1 LRAQG
6 IRPPSNEQ
14 EHEMLTRP
22 PSIHLAAALAE
33 RLIGHVIAPEHG
45 EYESARR
52 VWNGMIDK
60 RPAAIA
66 RCAGADDVAEAIG
79 FAAEHRLPL
88 AVRGGGHNVA
98 GTAVCDGGVVV
109 DLSAMRAVRIDASGR
124 TVHVQGGATW
134 ADVDGVTAPLG
145 LAATGGVVSET
156 GVAGLALNGGVSH
169 QRRRDGMT
177 VDNLVSA
184 EVVLADGRLV
194 RTSADEHADLYW
206 ALRGGGGNFGVVTS
220 FELRLHQL
228 GPEVFTL
235 NVAYPIEDA
244 ERVLTGWRDTV
255 ADAPDELSTAGL
267 IWALPA
273 IDALPEQ
280 LRGLP
285 YVGVAGLWAGDPAE
299 GERAT
304 QGLRELATP
313 LLDMSGRVEYLDF
326 QRSLDPFF
334 PAGKRYYWKA
344 LYLDG
349 LTGGA
354 IDTTVDWSHR
364 RPSNDTLVI
373 IRHCGGAI
381 SRVDAGETA
390 FGDRSSEWMLSVD
403 ATWDDPADDQR
414 NIAWTRAFW
423 EDAQRHSHGKT
434 YFNFPGLLEEGD
446 AAVRT
451 SYGAN
456 HDRLARIKA
465 AYDPENVF
473 ELNQNIRPAA

>member
-1 LRAQG
+1 MPVR
-6 IRPPSNEQ
+6 
-14 EHEMLTRP
+14 
-22 PSIHLAAALAE
+22 SIAIDPAAVLAE
-33 RLIGHVIAPEHG
+33 RLTGDVIAPGHP
-45 EYESARR
+45 EYDAARR
-52 VWNGMIDK
+52 VWNGMIDQ
-60 RPAAIA
+60 RPAVIV
-66 RCAGADDVAEAIG
+66 RCADADDVATAVR
-79 FAAEHRLPL
+79 FACERDMAL

-98 GTAVCDGGVVV
+98 GTAVCDDGVVV
-109 DLSAMRAVRIDASGR
+109 DLSAMRGVRLDDSGR

-145 LAATGGVVSET
+145 LATTGGVVSET
-156 GVAGLALNGGVSH
+156 GVAGLALSGGVSH

-184 EVVLADGRLV
+184 EVVLADGRRV
-194 RTSADEHADLYW
+194 RASAGEHADLYW

-220 FELRLHQL
+220 FELRLHEL
-228 GPEVFTL
+228 GPEVFAL

-244 ERVLTGWRDTV
+244 ARVLTGWRDAV

-267 IWALPA
+267 IWSLPVV
-273 IDALPEQ
+273 DELPEQ

-285 YVGVAGLWAGDPAE
+285 YVGVAGMWAGDPAE

-304 QGLRELATP
+304 RGLRELATP
-313 LLDMSGRVEYLDF
+313 LVDMSGRVEYLDF

-334 PAGKRYYWKA
+334 PAGARRYWKA

-349 LTGGA
+349 FSDAA
-354 IDTTVDWSHR
+354 IDTTVDWSSR

-381 SRVDAGETA
+381 SRVGAEETA
-390 FGDRSSEWMLSVD
+390 FGDRSSEWMLSID
-403 ATWDDPADDQR
+403 STWQEPADDAT
-414 NIAWTRAFW
+414 NVAYTRAFW
-423 EDAQRHSHGKT
+423 DAAVPSSNGQT

-446 AAVRT
+446 AAVRS

-456 HDRLARIKA
+456 HSRLARIKA
-465 AYDPENVF
+465 AYDPENRYR
-473 ELNQNIRPAA
+473 LNQNIQPAEA